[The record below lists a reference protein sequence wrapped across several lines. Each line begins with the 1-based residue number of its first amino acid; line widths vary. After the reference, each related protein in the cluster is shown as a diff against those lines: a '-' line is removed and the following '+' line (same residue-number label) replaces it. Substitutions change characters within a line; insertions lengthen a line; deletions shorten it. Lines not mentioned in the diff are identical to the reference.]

1 MLLPDWARAHGGP
14 LLDAQIRRTPDDFLV
29 TEIIDFELTGDGEH
43 DFLWIEKTDA
53 NTAWVS
59 RQLARH
65 AGVPPVDV
73 GYAGL
78 KDRRAITQQ
87 WFSVRRP
94 TGAGTDWA
102 AFDADGVQILKIER
116 HNRKL
121 RRGAHRANAFR
132 IALRSV
138 AIDEQRESIRE
149 RIQLIAASGVPNYF
163 GEQRFGRDG
172 GNLELVQKVFAGR
185 RVKRDKRSIAIS
197 AARSFLFNQILHA
210 RVRKKSWNRLETGD
224 LANLD
229 GSASV
234 FSVDELTPELAQRCS
249 EGDLHPTGSLWGDG
263 APCTTADV
271 AAAECD
277 AVAGYESF
285 TAGLSKA
292 RVEAASRPLRLPVA
306 DFTVEFDAG
315 VAWLVFRLQKGS
327 YATTVLRELFRLSS
341 ANS

>member
-1 MLLPDWARAHGGP
+1 MSLPDWARAHGGP
-14 LLDAQIRRTPDDFLV
+14 LLDVEIRRTPDDFLV
-29 TEIIDFELTGDGEH
+29 TEIIDFELTGAGEH
-43 DFLWIEKTDA
+43 DFLWIEKTGA

-73 GYAGL
+73 GYSGL

-94 TGAGTDWA
+94 SGEGTDWA
-102 AFDADGVQILKIER
+102 RFAADGVQILKIER
-116 HNRKL
+116 HKRKL

-138 AIDEQRESIRE
+138 AIDDQRESISE
-149 RIQLIAASGVPNYF
+149 RVQLIAASGVPNYF

-172 GNLELVQKVFAGR
+172 GNLELVQSVFAGR

-197 AARSFLFNQILHA
+197 AARSFLFNQILDA
-210 RVRKKSWNRLETGD
+210 RVRKQTWNTLETGD

-234 FSVDELTPELAQRCS
+234 FSVDELTPELVQRCKA
-249 EGDLHPTGSLWGDG
+249 GDLHPAGSLWGDG
-263 APCTTADV
+263 APCTTANV
-271 AAAECD
+271 AAAERA
-277 AVAGYESF
+277 AVASYESF
-285 TAGLSKA
+285 TAGLTNA
-292 RVEAASRPLRLPVA
+292 RVEAASRALRLPVA
-306 DFTVEFDAG
+306 DLSVEFEAG
-315 VAWLVFRLQKGS
+315 VAWLAFRLQKGS
-327 YATTVLRELFRLSS
+327 YATTVLRELSRFSS

>member
-1 MLLPDWARAHGGP
+1 MSLPDWARAHGGP

-65 AGVPPVDV
+65 AVVPPVDV

-172 GNLELVQKVFAGR
+172 GNLELVQSVFAGR
-185 RVKRDKRSIAIS
+185 RVRRDKRSIAIS
-197 AARSFLFNQILHA
+197 AARSFLFNQILDA
-210 RVRKKSWNRLETGD
+210 RVRKKTWNRLETGD

-234 FSVDELTPELAQRCS
+234 FSVDELTPELVQRCS
-249 EGDLHPTGSLWGDG
+249 AGDLHPTGSLWGDG
-263 APCTTADV
+263 APCTTANV
-271 AAAECD
+271 AEAECD
-277 AVAGYESF
+277 AVASYESF

-315 VAWLVFRLQKGS
+315 VAWLAFRLQKGS